1 MSAPYDVVHLDGL
14 DRIAIGETGLEWRPI
29 RRRLGIRAF
38 GTNAYSSSRVGGEI
52 VLMHVGSA
60 QDRSTIDAQAL
71 PGVIRAIRARGYRFV
86 TLRDVRGP
94 R

>member
-1 MSAPYDVVHLDGL
+1 MGKALQSVAG
-14 DRIAIGETGLEWRPI
+14 AT
-29 RRRLGIRAF
+29 RRVLA
-38 GTNAYSSSRVGGEI
+38 NLVPGEI

-60 QDRSTIDAQAL
+60 PDRSMIDAQAL

-86 TLRDVRGP
+86 TLTDVRGP